1 MFIENFYWW
10 KISNPYQK
18 KNHHFQ
24 KNHFKK
30 YFFFDRKK
38 KVEKIFESL
47 YRCKIF
53 RRRLSDAHRQFK
65 LNTGNSNWLSDAQRQ
80 FKPCDIHHFQKNMCH
95 FQKLFFFDRKKK
107 VEIFFESLY
116 RCKIFRRFHF
126 SHPWS
131 DLTSLKCS
139 FGHLKIISLFW
150 LSYSQPSWYSR
161 PSTPHRSPKNIFSW
175 KIVRK
180 WFFLQAVQIWAP
192 NSIWAREIHR
202 FYDSVFFGK
211 KKQIR
216 KKLTLSL

>member
-1 MFIENFYWW
+1 MKNF
-10 KISNPYQK
+10 KSLPTFFF
-18 KNHHFQ
+18 HHFQ
-24 KNHFKK
+24 KN
-30 YFFFDRKK
+30 RSKK

-53 RRRLSDAHRQFK
+53 RRRLSDAQRQFK
-65 LNTGNSNWLSDAQRQ
+65 LNRGNSNWLSDAQRQ

-95 FQKLFFFDRKKK
+95 FQKKNRSKKK
-107 VEIFFESLY
+107 VENFFESLY

-161 PSTPHRSPKNIFSW
+161 PSTPHRSLKNFLSW

-192 NSIWAREIHR
+192 NSSWALRTKSKI
-202 FYDSVFFGK
+202 FLAK
-211 KKQIR
+211 KILIR
-216 KKLTLSL
+216 KKGTLSL